1 MSTIIGLV
9 STFRLPLHS
18 KEKWS
23 YFGYTLTHPMDGFY
37 WIRHK
42 EYGSVP
48 IAILMVILF
57 SISFSLNRLYAS
69 FVVNET
75 DPRSVNSLTELA
87 GVLVL
92 FLLVCVGNWSIT
104 CLMDG
109 EGRFKDIIIAVG
121 YGITPAT
128 VGYVLATLLSRVI
141 ADNEQAFYGL
151 VIAIGIAY
159 AVILVLMGI
168 MQVHNYTLG
177 KTLITLF
184 LTFVAVLI
192 IIFLALLLFNLVS
205 QVITFFKSIYLEL
218 IFR

>member
-1 MSTIIGLV
+1 MKEL
-9 STFRLPLHS
+9 FS

-48 IAILMVILF
+48 IAVLMVILF
-57 SISFSLNRLYAS
+57 SISFPLNRLCAS
-69 FVVNET
+69 FVVLGT

-87 GVLVL
+87 GVLAL

-121 YGITPAT
+121 NGITPAT

-151 VIAIGIAY
+151 LIGIGIAY

>member
-1 MSTIIGLV
+1 LKEL
-9 STFRLPLHS
+9 FS

-48 IAILMVILF
+48 IAVLMVILF

-69 FVVNET
+69 FVVNQT

-128 VGYVLATLLSRVI
+128 VGYVIATLLSKVI

-192 IIFLALLLFNLVS
+192 IIFLALLLFNLVN

>member
-1 MSTIIGLV
+1 MKEL
-9 STFRLPLHS
+9 FS

-87 GVLVL
+87 GVLAL

-141 ADNEQAFYGL
+141 E
-151 VIAIGIAY
+151 IGRASCRER
-159 AVILVLMGI
+159 V
-168 MQVHNYTLG
+168 
-177 KTLITLF
+177 
-184 LTFVAVLI
+184 
-192 IIFLALLLFNLVS
+192 
-205 QVITFFKSIYLEL
+205 
-218 IFR
+218 

>member
-1 MSTIIGLV
+1 MKKL
-9 STFRLPLHS
+9 FS

-57 SISFSLNRLYAS
+57 SVSFSLNRLYAS

-75 DPRSVNSLTELA
+75 DPRSVNSITELA
-87 GVLVL
+87 GVIIL
-92 FLLVCVGNWSIT
+92 FMLICIGNWSIT
-104 CLMDG
+104 CLMNG

-128 VGYVLATLLSRVI
+128 VGFTLATLLSRVI
-141 ADNEQAFYGL
+141 ADNEQAFYTL
-151 VIAIGIAY
+151 IIAVGVAY
-159 AVILVLMGI
+159 AAILILMGI

-184 LTFVAVLI
+184 LTFIAVFI
-192 IIFLALLLFNLVS
+192 IIFLALLLFNLVG

>member
-1 MSTIIGLV
+1 MKEL
-9 STFRLPLHS
+9 FS

-128 VGYVLATLLSRVI
+128 IGYVIATLLSRVI

-151 VIAIGIAY
+151 VIAVGIAY

>member
-1 MSTIIGLV
+1 MKKW
-9 STFRLPLHS
+9 FS

-92 FLLVCVGNWSIT
+92 FLLVGNWSIT

>member
-1 MSTIIGLV
+1 MKEL
-9 STFRLPLHS
+9 FS

-48 IAILMVILF
+48 IAVLMVILF

-69 FVVNET
+69 FVVNRT

-128 VGYVLATLLSRVI
+128 VGYVIATLLSRVI

-151 VIAIGIAY
+151 VITIGIAY

-177 KTLITLF
+177 KTIITLF

-192 IIFLALLLFNLVS
+192 IIFLALLLFNLVN

>member
-1 MSTIIGLV
+1 MKEL
-9 STFRLPLHS
+9 FS

-48 IAILMVILF
+48 IAVLMVILF

-69 FVVNET
+69 FVVNQT

-128 VGYVLATLLSRVI
+128 VGYVIATLLSNVI

-192 IIFLALLLFNLVS
+192 IIFLALLLFNLVN

>member
-1 MSTIIGLV
+1 MKEL
-9 STFRLPLHS
+9 FS

-87 GVLVL
+87 GVLAL

-128 VGYVLATLLSRVI
+128 VGYVIATLLSRVI

-151 VIAIGIAY
+151 VIGIGIAY
-159 AVILVLMGI
+159 AAILVLMGI

-205 QVITFFKSIYLEL
+205 QVFTFFKSIYLEL

>member
-1 MSTIIGLV
+1 MKKL
-9 STFRLPLHS
+9 FS

-57 SISFSLNRLYAS
+57 SVSFSLNRLYAS

-87 GVLVL
+87 GVIIL
-92 FLLVCVGNWSIT
+92 FMLICIGNWSIT
-104 CLMDG
+104 CLMNG

-128 VGYVLATLLSRVI
+128 VGFTISTLVSRVI
-141 ADNEQAFYGL
+141 ADNEQAFYTL
-151 VIAIGIAY
+151 IIAVGVAY
-159 AVILVLMGI
+159 AAILILMGI

-184 LTFVAVLI
+184 LTFIAVFI
-192 IIFLALLLFNLVS
+192 IIFLALLLFNLVG

>member
-1 MSTIIGLV
+1 MKEL
-9 STFRLPLHS
+9 FS

-57 SISFSLNRLYAS
+57 SVSFSLNRLYAS

-87 GVLVL
+87 GVLIL
-92 FLLVCVGNWSIT
+92 FMLICIGNWSIT

-121 YGITPAT
+121 YGISPAT
-128 VGYVLATLLSRVI
+128 VGFTLATLISKVI
-141 ADNEQAFYGL
+141 ADNEQAFYSL
-151 VIAIGIAY
+151 IIAVCVAY
-159 AVILVLMGI
+159 AVILILMGI

-184 LTFVAVLI
+184 LTFIAVFI
-192 IIFLALLLFNLVS
+192 IIFLALLLFNLIG

>member
-1 MSTIIGLV
+1 MKEL
-9 STFRLPLHS
+9 FS

-57 SISFSLNRLYAS
+57 SVSFSLNRLYAS

-75 DPRSVNSLTELA
+75 DPRSVNSITELA
-87 GVLVL
+87 GVIIL
-92 FLLVCVGNWSIT
+92 FMLICIGNWSIT

-121 YGITPAT
+121 YGISPAT
-128 VGYVLATLLSRVI
+128 VGFTLATLISRVI
-141 ADNEQAFYGL
+141 ADNEQAFYSL
-151 VIAIGIAY
+151 IIAVCVAY
-159 AVILVLMGI
+159 AVILILMGI

-184 LTFVAVLI
+184 LTFIAVFI
-192 IIFLALLLFNLVS
+192 IIFLALLLFNLVG
-205 QVITFFKSIYLEL
+205 QVITFFRSIYLEL

>member
-1 MSTIIGLV
+1 MKQ
-9 STFRLPLHS
+9 FFS

-48 IAILMVILF
+48 IAIFMVILF
-57 SISFSLNRLYAS
+57 SVSFSLNRLYAS

-75 DPRSVNSLTELA
+75 DPRLVNSLTELL
-87 GVLVL
+87 GVMVL
-92 FLLVCVGNWSIT
+92 FFLLCVGNWSIT

-128 VGYVLATLLSRVI
+128 IAFTLATLMSQVV

-151 VIAIGIAY
+151 IIAVGIAY
-159 AVILVLMGI
+159 AAILMLMGI
-168 MQVHNYTLG
+168 MQMHNYTLG
-177 KTLITLF
+177 KTLVTLF
-184 LTFVAVLI
+184 LTMIAMFI
-192 IIFLALLLFNLVS
+192 IIFLALLLFNLVG
-205 QVITFFKSIYLEL
+205 QVVTFFRSIYLEL

>member
-1 MSTIIGLV
+1 MKEL
-9 STFRLPLHS
+9 FS

-48 IAILMVILF
+48 IAVLMVILF

-69 FVVNET
+69 FVVNQT

-109 EGRFKDIIIAVG
+109 EGRFKDIVIAVG

-128 VGYVLATLLSRVI
+128 VGYVIATLLSKVI

-192 IIFLALLLFNLVS
+192 IIFLALLLFNLVN